1 MSAPSLGDEIARLLS
16 LSTDHMLTMFRECAT
31 ACGLNP
37 LDAGSNAGRIAGA
50 EDIYDAC
57 LCQGGATHRV
67 AAEQGTR
74 LIKERGRWDS
84 DVAFVYARPSIVA
97 HLVLSAAMGDHA
109 RVDIESLLASLEI
122 SERVH
127 GQDAA
132 FAQPAHF

>member
-1 MSAPSLGDEIARLLS
+1 
-16 LSTDHMLTMFRECAT
+16 MLTMFRECAT

-57 LCQGGATHRV
+57 LCQGGVTAAV

-84 DVAFVYARPSIVA
+84 DVAFVYARPSIAA
-97 HLVLSAAMGDHA
+97 HLVLSATMGDHA
-109 RVDIESLLASLEI
+109 RVDIESLLASLQI
-122 SERVH
+122 GQRVQ
-127 GQDAA
+127 GQEAA
-132 FAQPAHF
+132 FAQPAGF